1 MAVMGWEPAEALAE
15 ATNFGCSVPMQQ
27 AFIQEIGLM
36 LEAQHQARVTNSPL
50 PHPVLGAYPLL
61 APGSVKAT
69 PQQLA
74 ATLDSVAHAEAAGTG

>member
-1 MAVMGWEPAEALAE
+1 
-15 ATNFGCSVPMQQ
+15 MQQ